1 MRRNRCAKIV
11 ATLGPASSTKERI
24 RELAD
29 AGADVFRFN
38 FSHGSHEDHATRFAV
53 VREVEQ
59 DRGRPIGTIM
69 DLQGPKL
76 RVGRFADGRVT
87 LARGDHFRLDLDQ
100 AQGDQ
105 QRANLPHPEI
115 FAVLQ
120 PGQDL
125 LLDDGRIRLRVERCG
140 PDFADTTVVNGGGL
154 SDRKGVNVPNAVL
167 PISAMTRKDHADLS
181 FGIELG
187 FDWVALS
194 FVQRPEDI
202 AEARRLIGGR
212 AAILAKIEKPAAIE
226 RLDGIIEL
234 ADAVMVARG
243 DLGVELPPELVPG
256 LQKRIIRKCRDLGK
270 PVVVATQMLE
280 SMISSPAPTRAEASD
295 VATAVYDGADAVM
308 LSAESASG
316 DYPVEA
322 VAIMDRIIASVEHD
336 DLYRFYLDAYQAQA
350 ERTERRR
357 HHHGGRAGGAH
368 HAVGGDRHLHHL
380 GRHRSAGLARAP
392 RPADPRPDHAD
403 GDRPQAGPGLGR
415 APGPHRRRAR
425 SRRDGGQGAPVR
437 PRRRLRRPGR
447 EHRDHR
453 RAALRHAGG
462 DQPAA
467 RGLGQ
472 LRARPAGDVH
482 SSRAG
487 LGAGIELASFLGNPA
502 RRERKRSVLAS
513 AGGVPDCDSSS

>member
-11 ATLGPASSTKERI
+11 ATLGPASSTRERI

-38 FSHGSHEDHATRFAV
+38 FSHGSHDDHAARFAM
-53 VREVEQ
+53 VREVERE
-59 DRGRPIGTIM
+59 RGRPIGTIM

-76 RVGRFADGRVT
+76 RVGRFADGRIT
-87 LARGDHFRLDLDQ
+87 LARGDAFRLDLDD
-100 AQGDQ
+100 AAGDQ
-105 QRANLPHPEI
+105 HRCRLPHPEI

-140 PDFADTTVVNGGGL
+140 PDFAETTVVNGGGL

-167 PISAMTRKDHADLS
+167 PISAMTKKDHADLG

-280 SMISSPAPTRAEASD
+280 SMITAPAPTRAEASD

-322 VAIMDRIIASVEHD
+322 VSIMDRIIASVEHD
-336 DLYRFYLDAYQAQA
+336 ELYRFYLDAYQAQA
-350 ERTERRR
+350 ERTSADAITLAAEQVA
-357 HHHGGRAGGAH
+357 HTMQAAVIVTYTTSGATALRAS
-368 HAVGGDRHLHHL
+368 RE
-380 GRHRSAGLARAP
+380 
-392 RPADPRPDHAD
+392 RPDRPILGLITRMVTARKLALAWGVHPVHTAD
-403 GDRPQAGPGLGR
+403 AHDLDEMVAKARQIARDEGFAGPGESL
-415 APGPHRRRAR
+415 
-425 SRRDGGQGAPVR
+425 VIT
-437 PRRRLRRPGR
+437 
-447 EHRDHR
+447 
-453 RAALRHAGG
+453 
-462 DQPAA
+462 
-467 RGLGQ
+467 
-472 LRARPAGDVH
+472 
-482 SSRAG
+482 AG
-487 LGAGIELASFLGNPA
+487 LPFGTPGATNLLRVAW
-502 RRERKRSVLAS
+502 VT
-513 AGGVPDCDSSS
+513 